1 MHDLV
6 WQLAGA
12 QNRPHKKIVSE
23 RLCQRTV
30 RIEKLQ
36 YRITKG
42 ARWYELEMTLDA
54 SRLTIKKADLPKI
67 ATQNKVVSICSSRR
81 RLLHNATHATQRRRR
96 WQHWELGLRPRA
108 EPMNQLLWSN
118 TARLS
123 AERQWEFAEVKN
135 VDAFVATV
143 RVAAGIEMRG
153 VVAIIRASHRCS
165 QETHLAKR
173 AALRNLAGV
182 TGLDKRAVGAL
193 WRGCQL
199 KNIIRRLGAPTTA
212 DHLFD
217 ILAAMAAVASWIG
230 RSVRLFGVL
239 SQSPL
244 LRFGSVEEG
253 RTGLRLAL
261 LVSRARIWASKLRTL
276 LAPLAV
282 QLSMR

>member
-12 QNRPHKKIVSE
+12 QNRQHKKIVSE

-42 ARWYELEMTLDA
+42 ARWYEFEMTLGA
-54 SRLTIKKADLPKI
+54 SRLTIKKSDLPKI
-67 ATQNKVVSICSSRR
+67 TTQNKVVSIYSSRR
-81 RLLHNATHATQRRRR
+81 HLLRNATHATQRRRR

-123 AERQWEFAEVKN
+123 AERQWEFAEAKN

-165 QETHLAKR
+165 EETHLAKR
-173 AALRNLAGV
+173 AALTNLAGV
-182 TGLDKRAVGAL
+182 TGLDKRAAGAL

-199 KNIIRRLGAPTTA
+199 ENIIRRLGAPATA

-217 ILAAMAAVASWIG
+217 IFAAMAARCELDWFSAS
-230 RSVRLFGVL
+230 FF
-239 SQSPL
+239 QSPL

-261 LVSRARIWASKLRTL
+261 LVSRARIGASKLRTL
-276 LAPLAV
+276 LGPLAV